1 MNKVMLIGN
10 LTKDPVLRTVSTNNG
25 DVSVCSFTI
34 AVNRRRNRNGE
45 EQADFFNITAWRG
58 LGEVAA
64 KYLAKG
70 KKVAVSG
77 PVSVRTYTA
86 NDGSVRGCMEIDAE
100 DLEFLSPK
108 EDAGAAAPSY
118 PKGQV
123 IQIGEGG
130 RAMSTPQER
139 QQAITDAINGY
150 TPVNDDTLP
159 F

>member
-1 MNKVMLIGN
+1 MNKAMLIGN
-10 LTKDPVLRTVSTNNG
+10 LTKDPVLRTVSTANG

-100 DLEFLSPK
+100 DLEFLSTRS
-108 EDAGAAAPSY
+108 DDAAAPSY
-118 PKGQV
+118 PAPVPAQ
-123 IQIGEGG
+123 
-130 RAMSTPQER
+130 RPMSTPQER
-139 QQAITDAINGY
+139 QQAITDAMNGY
-150 TPVNDDTLP
+150 TPVDDGTLP

>member
-10 LTKDPVLRTVSTNNG
+10 LTKDPVLRTVSTANG

-34 AVNRRRNRNGE
+34 AANRRRNRNGE

-100 DLEFLSPK
+100 DLEFLSPRS
-108 EDAGAAAPSY
+108 DDAAAPAY
-118 PKGQV
+118 TAPVPDQ
-123 IQIGEGG
+123 
-130 RAMSTPQER
+130 RPMSTPQER
-139 QQAITDAINGY
+139 QQAINDIIGY